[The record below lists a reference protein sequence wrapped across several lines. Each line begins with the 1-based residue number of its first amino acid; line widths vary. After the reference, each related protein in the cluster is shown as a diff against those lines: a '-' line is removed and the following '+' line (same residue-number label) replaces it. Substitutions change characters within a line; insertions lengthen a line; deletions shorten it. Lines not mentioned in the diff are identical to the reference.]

1 MDPSDTTE
9 LQQLLDMD
17 LDQIE
22 QLTAKINNSPTLS
35 RKENDFIDE
44 EEKKDSSILVEIIDE
59 TKEYVEAKEE
69 PKVEFTEPIKPSRE
83 KSGSSHSSSSSYS
96 KTLTRSITRRKKV
109 RVNILDADAFNADL
123 ASSPKGD
130 GGFFLK
136 I

>member
-1 MDPSDTTE
+1 MKQKNMSKRRRNQKV
-9 LQQLLDMD
+9 LFFFI
-17 LDQIE
+17 QIK
-22 QLTAKINNSPTLS
+22 QPL
-35 RKENDFIDE
+35 
-44 EEKKDSSILVEIIDE
+44 
-59 TKEYVEAKEE
+59 
-69 PKVEFTEPIKPSRE
+69 VEFTEPIKPSRE